1 MGACL
6 ADQFNQE
13 PSRRRRMNKGDLSPH
28 SPGTGC
34 LVNHLDPPPEQ
45 VGHGFVKVGHFKGDV
60 VQARPAPLQEA
71 PDHSRP
77 GRFEQ
82 LHERITGWQHALDES
97 VRVLLSHA
105 GKAQQIRELPRRIIA
120 PVREGNMVQAGNSPR
135 PSRLAHVSPSR
146 AKPAL

>member
-1 MGACL
+1 M
-6 ADQFNQE
+6 DK
-13 PSRRRRMNKGDLSPH
+13 SDLGSH

-34 LVNHLDPPPEQ
+34 VVNHPDPPPEQ
-45 VGHGFVKVGHFKGDV
+45 VGHCFVKVGHFKGDV

-97 VRVLLSHA
+97 IRVLLGHA
-105 GKAQQIRELPRRIIA
+105 GQAQQVRELSRRIIA
-120 PVREGNMVQAGNSPR
+120 PVREGDMVQAGNSPC

-146 AKPAL
+146 ANPHFN